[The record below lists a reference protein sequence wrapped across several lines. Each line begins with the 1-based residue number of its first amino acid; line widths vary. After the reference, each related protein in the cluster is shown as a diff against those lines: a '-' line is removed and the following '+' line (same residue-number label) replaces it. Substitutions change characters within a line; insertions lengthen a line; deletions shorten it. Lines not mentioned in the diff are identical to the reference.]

1 MHTSCW
7 LPCHGFGGCSG
18 GAPHDTA
25 SHRPQAARQPAHL
38 GERALAG
45 AVLAHDGVHLAL
57 AHCRQWVASGGPLQR
72 GAAAAAAA
80 TLPPAAPPQATPAR
94 RAAQSGATAWLLG
107 AASDAHSPVS
117 VTPLRICCPV
127 AAILACR
134 SCTSS
139 STSPAA
145 ARVTRRAAAR
155 CTRVARW
162 QRRAA
167 AGRGVPTLQAIV
179 AAHAIVAAA
188 NWVRDGGLQSG

>member
-1 MHTSCW
+1 MWQQPTAGTSAMRHCPTRATP
-7 LPCHGFGGCSG
+7 LPPPS
-18 GAPHDTA
+18 
-25 SHRPQAARQPAHL
+25 QPAHL

-45 AVLAHDGVHLAL
+45 AVLAHDGMHLAL
-57 AHCRQWVASGGPLQR
+57 PHCRRGHGQWNRSARQR
-72 GAAAAAAA
+72 RHCLPPPP
-80 TLPPAAPPQATPAR
+80 TLPPAAALRDGR
-94 RAAQSGATAWLLG
+94 RAAPRIPGQTAWLPG

-145 ARVTRRAAAR
+145 ARVTRRAAR

-162 QRRAA
+162 HRSAA
-167 AGRGVPTLQAIV
+167 AGRGAPTLQAAV
-179 AAHAIVAAA
+179 HAMLM
-188 NWVRDGGLQSG
+188 LQIGRRSGRLRAR